1 MKLPHKAVKISDK
14 VYWVGA
20 IDWGVRDFHGY
31 LTSRGTTYNAYLI
44 MAEKPVLI
52 DTVKS
57 NFYGEMHARISSVT
71 DPANVKIIISN
82 HSEMDHSGGLC
93 RAVEDMKPERI
104 LASAMGVK
112 ALAAHFHHKYNI
124 EAVKEGETLDIGGDK
139 IAFLESRMLHWPD
152 SMVSFLQGDGILFSN
167 DIFGMHLA
175 SSKRFDDETPDWK
188 HEAKKYY
195 ANIVL
200 PYSDMVL
207 SFLKKFQAS
216 GIKPR
221 VIAPDHGPIWRK
233 DLTSILDLYAQWA
246 TQKPKDKAVVV
257 YDTMWNSTEKMAGAI
272 ADGLMSS
279 GTETRVMPL
288 KSHHRSD
295 VITELLCAGAVAVG
309 SPTLN
314 RNLYPTVADTLTY
327 IKGLQPRNLKGL
339 VFGSYG
345 WGGEGISQVSSLLQE
360 MKVQPALEPLKVQYV
375 PDDAMLAKCFEAGV
389 ALSKAAKGS

>member
-1 MKLPHKAVKISDK
+1 MKLPHKAVRISDK

-57 NFYGEMHARISSVT
+57 NFYGEMYARVASVT
-71 DPANVKIIISN
+71 DPANVKIIVSN

-104 LASAMGVK
+104 FASAMGVK

-139 IAFLESRMLHWPD
+139 LSFLESRMLHWPD
-152 SMVSFLQGDGILFSN
+152 SMVSFLQGEGILFSN

-175 SSKRFDDETPDWK
+175 SGKRFDDESPDWH

-207 SFLKKFQAS
+207 AFLRKFQAS

-221 VIAPDHGPIWRK
+221 IIAPDHGPIWRK
-233 DLTSILDLYAQWA
+233 DLTSIVDLYVKWA
-246 TQKPKDKAVVV
+246 TQKPQDRAVVV
-257 YDTMWNSTEKMAGAI
+257 YDTMWNSTEKMAAAI
-272 ADGLMSS
+272 ADGLMAG
-279 GTETRVMPL
+279 GTRTQVMCL

-295 VITELLCAGAVAVG
+295 IITELLDAGAIAAG

-314 RNLYPTVADTLTY
+314 RNIFPTMADTLTY
-327 IKGLQPRNLKGL
+327 VKSLQPKNLKSL
-339 VFGSYG
+339 AFGSYG
-345 WGGEGISQVSSLLQE
+345 WGGEAVAQVAAILNE
-360 MKVQPALEPLKVQYV
+360 MKTQPVQDPIKVQYV
-375 PDDAMLAKCFEAGV
+375 PDETALMKCYEAGQT
-389 ALSKAAKGS
+389 LSKALKEA